1 MGEKITLTSKDK
13 CIVMIAAPGDAMNV
27 HEQNPPTDLTIF
39 LNKAKFIETDEQFIL
54 PDPLSDPII
63 EQLVK
68 RRTAETYEV
77 KAGEYIQIIDPG
89 GRQCSDFLAFDTH
102 KLNDGIES
110 IIDDKATELLWVVLT
125 LDLVYFQSFMMVI
138 MKLWLKL

>member
-13 CIVMIAAPGDAMNV
+13 CIVMIAAPGGAMNV

-39 LNKAKFIETDEQFIL
+39 LSKAKFIETDEQFIL

-68 RRTAETYEV
+68 RRTAETY
-77 KAGEYIQIIDPG
+77 
-89 GRQCSDFLAFDTH
+89 
-102 KLNDGIES
+102 KLR
-110 IIDDKATELLWVVLT
+110 
-125 LDLVYFQSFMMVI
+125 LVNIF
-138 MKLWLKL
+138 K